1 MTESGQRAL
10 LGLLTII
17 SCLYPPNLA
26 AAEALIAVA
35 ANFAAPAAQL
45 KAAFEADQDYQLV
58 LSSGSTG
65 KLYAQI
71 RHGAPYDAFLAAD
84 TIRTA
89 LLEEEGL
96 AVVGS
101 RFSYARGRL
110 GIWIQGSSGDTENH
124 PARLAGL
131 KRVALANPKLAPYG
145 VAAMNVLDHLAIRTE
160 LADRLVLGEN
170 VAQAYAMVASGAA
183 QGGLLGWSLIL
194 AGGTEEQSW
203 QIPESWH
210 QPVEQEA
217 VLLNHGQQNT
227 AAIAFLD
234 YLRSAPG
241 RDIIRTLGYSAP

>member
-1 MTESGQRAL
+1 MRFGRQAL
-10 LGLLTII
+10 LGLLPII
-17 SCLYPPNLA
+17 SCFCPVHA
-26 AAEALIAVA
+26 AAGEALIAVA

-45 KAAFEADQDYQLV
+45 KAAFEADQDFRLV
-58 LSSGSTG
+58 LSTGSTG

-84 TIRTA
+84 TVRPAI
-89 LLEEEGL
+89 LEEEGL
-96 AVVGS
+96 AVSGS

-110 GIWIQGSSGDTENH
+110 GIWIQGSSGDIDNH
-124 PARLAGL
+124 PVRLAGL
-131 KRVALANPKLAPYG
+131 KRVALANPRLAPYG
-145 VAAMNVLDHLAIRTE
+145 VAAMNVLDHLGVRAQ

-194 AGGTEEQSW
+194 AGGAEEQSW
-203 QIPESWH
+203 QVPESWH
-210 QPVEQEA
+210 LPVEQEA
-217 VLLNHGQQNT
+217 VLLNHGQHNT

-241 RDIIRTLGYSAP
+241 RDIIRTLGYSVP